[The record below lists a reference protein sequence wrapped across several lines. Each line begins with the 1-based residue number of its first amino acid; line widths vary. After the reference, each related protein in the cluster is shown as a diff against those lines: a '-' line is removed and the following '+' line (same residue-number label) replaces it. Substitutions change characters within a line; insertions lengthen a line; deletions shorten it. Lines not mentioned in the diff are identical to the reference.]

1 MTTVPIAHCWAPV
14 QRRWRYIVAGD
25 VIVASEDDGPGT
37 LMSIID
43 VRYRQA
49 GILVDYLLASQI
61 QQEPGVDPDELVTVL
76 VPAVERDGMAL
87 LADTMGARVIGA
99 PEAAEDVA

>member
-1 MTTVPIAHCWAPV
+1 MIPIAHCWAPV

-25 VIVASEDDGPGT
+25 VTLAEDNFLIP
-37 LMSIID
+37 IID
-43 VRYRQA
+43 VVFKAA
-49 GILVDYLLASQI
+49 GVDVEYLLDR
-61 QQEPGVDPDELVTVL
+61 GFHHTLMDPDELVTVL

-87 LADTMGARVIGA
+87 LTVTMGARVIGA

>member
-1 MTTVPIAHCWAPV
+1 MIPIARCWAPV

-25 VIVASEDDGPGT
+25 VIVVPEDDGPGS
-37 LMSIID
+37 LMTVVD
-43 VRYRQA
+43 VRFRQA
-49 GILVDYLLASQI
+49 GILVDYLTYGQV
-61 QQEPGVDPDELVTVL
+61 QQEPDVDPDELVTVL

-87 LADTMGARVIGA
+87 LTDTMGARVIGA